1 MTIKRGRNHK
11 STRPAAPPAIKD
23 TATLIKKAQ
32 DCIDKLDPQGA
43 LIFLREALALEP
55 ENIQVIDL
63 TASTMMDAGDDE
75 NAFPLLVKSAQMDPE
90 HNFEKWMY
98 LGQLQSGNDA
108 VTCYRKGIQIL
119 ETELSAMPEGD
130 DKKMLLNRLC
140 GAYCSIGELYMTD
153 L

>member
-23 TATLIKKAQ
+23 TATLMKKAQ

-75 NAFPLLVKSAQMDPE
+75 NAFPVRYVFRRLSSYPNVVACKECADGPKAQLRKVDVFGPTPSAILFAVSLLERKRRRHVLPQGHPD
-90 HNFEKWMY
+90 
-98 LGQLQSGNDA
+98 SGD
-108 VTCYRKGIQIL
+108 
-119 ETELSAMPEGD
+119 
-130 DKKMLLNRLC
+130 
-140 GAYCSIGELYMTD
+140 GAKRNARGR
-153 L
+153 